1 MEFNNDTAV
10 RGRKAKLV
18 SGILVLSFGVLF
30 LLDRIGIDMPNWLF
44 SWKIILIAIG
54 VISLYKNHFKHL
66 PGYIM
71 IGVGT
76 VFLIN
81 DFWENA
87 IDGKLIFPC
96 IIILVGISIL
106 SKSLNIFGKKQDP
119 FNSSHFGTTTELD
132 PDDYIDSTALFG
144 GINKTIVSKNFRGA
158 KITSVFGGVDLNLTK
173 SDLQEPAIIHTNTVF
188 GGTTLIVPSDWTI
201 KSEIMAVFGGI
212 DDNRKTMHHGE
223 PDPKKTLILKG
234 NCFFGGVE
242 IQSYI

>member
-1 MEFNNDTAV
+1 MELNNASAV
-10 RGRKAKLV
+10 RSRKAKLV
-18 SGILVLSFGVLF
+18 SGILVISFGVLF
-30 LLDRIGIDMPNWLF
+30 LLDTMGINIPNWLF
-44 SWKIILIAIG
+44 SWKMILIAIG
-54 VISLYKNHFKHL
+54 IVSLYKNHFRHL
-66 PGYIM
+66 PAYIM

-76 VFLIN
+76 IFLIN

-87 IDGKLIFPC
+87 INGKLVFPC

-119 FNSSHFGTTTELD
+119 FNSMHFGTSSEVD
-132 PDDYIDSTALFG
+132 PEDFIDSTALFG

-158 KITSVFGGVDLNLTK
+158 KITSIFGGIDLNLTK

-188 GGTTLIVPSDWTI
+188 GGTTLIVPSDWTVQ
-201 KSEIMAVFGGI
+201 SEVMAVFGGI
-212 DDNRKTMHHGE
+212 DDNRKMVHQGE